1 MNITRDHLIKFC
13 EVISFM
19 KIRQELSREI
29 RCIRWNVVSICAVGM
44 LILGMLTGALG
55 SGAVVYR
62 YLCLPAF
69 ALPAAAFILIWS
81 LWYILLGGVLGIIF
95 GAYGC
100 CRSPEIK
107 SGFFWMSLLI
117 LSNLIWYPVFFGLGS
132 FVFSFL
138 VLVLHI
144 LITFVALGTFA
155 RLGCLPS
162 IVTAV
167 YFVWLIYCLFVNFC
181 IILLN

>member
-1 MNITRDHLIKFC
+1 
-13 EVISFM
+13 M
-19 KIRQELSREI
+19 KIRQELLREI
-29 RCIRWNVVSICAVGM
+29 HCIRWNIVSVCAVGM

-55 SGAVVYR
+55 SGAIVYR

-81 LWYILLGGVLGIIF
+81 LWYILLGGVLGVIL
-95 GAYGC
+95 GAYQC
-100 CRSPEIK
+100 CRSPEVR
-107 SGFFWMSLLI
+107 SGFFWMSLLV
-117 LSNLIWYPVFFGLGS
+117 LSNLMWYPVFFGLGS

-138 VLVLHI
+138 ILVLHI
-144 LITFVALGTFA
+144 LVTFVALGTFA

-167 YFVWLIYCLFVNFC
+167 YFLWLVYCLFVNFC